1 MDENDVMVPGT
12 DATDPHSCRMMSTM
26 VADPRFAV
34 RYTPRDRSYAI
45 EERGDHAPGDLRVV
59 QRIDFCPWCGERL
72 PTDLSEQWWDAVD
85 RVTGGAYELGDPLTS
100 LPEQYRT
107 DAWWRGRID
116 DEGNLVAEPEP

>member
-1 MDENDVMVPGT
+1 MDENDVMLPGT

-45 EERGDHAPGDLRVV
+45 EGRGDHAPGDLRVV
-59 QRIDFCPWCGERL
+59 QRID
-72 PTDLSEQWWDAVD
+72 
-85 RVTGGAYELGDPLTS
+85 
-100 LPEQYRT
+100 
-107 DAWWRGRID
+107 